1 MADYKGGKEKA
12 MGFLVGQTM
21 KAMKGKADPGT
32 VNKILKP
39 VLELNKIGNS
49 IVFSGKFVYY
59 ERKAEKKEDIQRR
72 RGLKLK
78 KYKIAAAM
86 LGICMAVICG
96 GCSRETLN
104 AQLAESL
111 GTTGMYA
118 MGGLWNRP
126 R

>member
-1 MADYKGGKEKA
+1 M
-12 MGFLVGQTM
+12 
-21 KAMKGKADPGT
+21 
-32 VNKILKP
+32 
-39 VLELNKIGNS
+39 
-49 IVFSGKFVYY
+49 YY

-86 LGICMAVICG
+86 LGICMVVICG

-118 MGGLWNRP
+118 GNEPVESPKMKAERELKEKESMFWMQKMNSIRNRATEIVKEELSYIV
-126 R
+126 

>member
-1 MADYKGGKEKA
+1 M
-12 MGFLVGQTM
+12 
-21 KAMKGKADPGT
+21 
-32 VNKILKP
+32 
-39 VLELNKIGNS
+39 
-49 IVFSGKFVYY
+49 YY

-118 MGGLWNRP
+118 GNEPVESPKMKAERDLKEKESERYAKVTEKIAEAEKLAEMYD
-126 R
+126 